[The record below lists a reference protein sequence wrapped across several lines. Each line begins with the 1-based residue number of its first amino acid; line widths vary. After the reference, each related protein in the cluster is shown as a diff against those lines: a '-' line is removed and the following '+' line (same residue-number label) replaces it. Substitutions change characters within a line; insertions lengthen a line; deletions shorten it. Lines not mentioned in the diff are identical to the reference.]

1 MSALRKISKSNR
13 SKTLVKVNQLHN
25 ISLVKS
31 NIWEVMFKFTALV
44 FITRSTH
51 TPTHKGEPRRHQEWA
66 QTSTT
71 KAPEVI
77 CALNLNS
84 FRFFSSAQHPPKQKI
99 SQSQSGGYG
108 YDDRRTRTHPI
119 CTLFT
124 CNLSAWGRPL
134 WNDRLFLEP
143 EKLLTN
149 HFCVFLGFRT
159 LATCPNKN
167 LKLIPN
173 HSPKLEHG
181 HLFLV
186 TSARIRTIHRVSPIH
201 PLFFKLLILW
211 DIKLG

>member
-1 MSALRKISKSNR
+1 
-13 SKTLVKVNQLHN
+13 
-25 ISLVKS
+25 
-31 NIWEVMFKFTALV
+31 MFKFTALV

-51 TPTHKGEPRRHQEWA
+51 THPHTKENLDDTKNEPKPRPQKHLKW
-66 QTSTT
+66 S
-71 KAPEVI
+71 
-77 CALNLNS
+77 ALNLNS

>member
-1 MSALRKISKSNR
+1 MRGDVQVHSFS
-13 SKTLVKVNQLHN
+13 LHH
-25 ISLVKS
+25 
-31 NIWEVMFKFTALV
+31 TQH
-44 FITRSTH
+44 TH
-51 TPTHKGEPRRHQEWA
+51 THTQRR
-66 QTSTT
+66 TSTT
-71 KAPEVI
+71 PRMSP
-77 CALNLNS
+77 NLDHKS
-84 FRFFSSAQHPPKQKI
+84 TWSDLHWTSSYFVAQHPPKQKI